1 MAETHVNIPHCAQT
15 GSCPAG
21 IVNRR
26 HSDVIYPPVKRSNW
40 DPPLN
45 AGQWLLLSTHGLRF
59 AATKLFKLALGWR
72 SIVLT
77 SVLRTLYRPVIAG
90 NWLEPCS
97 ESVFLV
103 NAMEIRICNKKSESF
118 SHHLQFYIFYKN
130 HFPD

>member
-1 MAETHVNIPHCAQT
+1 LEVSLFCQHFPIAKTHVNIPHCAQT

-90 NWLEPCS
+90 NWLEPLFRVCLFG
-97 ESVFLV
+97 ER
-103 NAMEIRICNKKSESF
+103 NGNKN
-118 SHHLQFYIFYKN
+118 L
-130 HFPD
+130 

>member
-1 MAETHVNIPHCAQT
+1 MPSEIAVPPIIWKFHCSASIFQWQKHMSLFHIVLKLV
-15 GSCPAG
+15 SCPAG

-45 AGQWLLLSTHGLRF
+45 AGQWLLLSTPTTYGLRF

-77 SVLRTLYRPVIAG
+77 SVLRTLYRPVIEG
-90 NWLEPCS
+90 NWLEPC
-97 ESVFLV
+97 
-103 NAMEIRICNKKSESF
+103 
-118 SHHLQFYIFYKN
+118 
-130 HFPD
+130 